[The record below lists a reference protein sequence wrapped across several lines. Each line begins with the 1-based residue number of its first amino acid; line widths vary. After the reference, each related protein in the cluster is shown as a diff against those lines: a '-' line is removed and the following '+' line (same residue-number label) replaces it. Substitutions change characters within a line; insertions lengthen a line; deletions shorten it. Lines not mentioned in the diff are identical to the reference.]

1 MNSVCKQFCSAS
13 ASAASRCRASARIA
27 KQVHLATQG
36 DVCTRML
43 SSSLFIQSSSS
54 VRWQAERSLQSQPS
68 SSLLSLPARSKA
80 SAVLNLSVKTLALR
94 GASSVSSPRW
104 DRLLRVHTECDHLL
118 ASLAVPTLSGLS
130 TLSMT
135 GASILQ
141 IATHCYDRYVP

>member
-68 SSLLSLPARSKA
+68 SSLLSLQARSKA
-80 SAVLNLSVKTLALR
+80 SAVLKTLGLPPLQPA
-94 GASSVSSPRW
+94 
-104 DRLLRVHTECDHLL
+104 E
-118 ASLAVPTLSGLS
+118 LAVQSLLKRLRIADGLPTVKPSRVCPR
-130 TLSMT
+130 
-135 GASILQ
+135 I
-141 IATHCYDRYVP
+141 